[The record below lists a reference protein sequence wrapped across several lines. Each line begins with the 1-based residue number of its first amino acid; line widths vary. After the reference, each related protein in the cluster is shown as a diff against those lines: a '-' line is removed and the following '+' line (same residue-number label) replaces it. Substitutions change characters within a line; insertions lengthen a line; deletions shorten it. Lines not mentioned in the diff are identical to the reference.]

1 MVTTTK
7 HKAKLREQ
15 KVKTN
20 DSELGAAKVF
30 YFPEKF
36 RRIFYQL

>member
-1 MVTTTK
+1 MVRTK
-7 HKAKLREQ
+7 KHGRKLREQ

-30 YFPEKF
+30 YFLAKF